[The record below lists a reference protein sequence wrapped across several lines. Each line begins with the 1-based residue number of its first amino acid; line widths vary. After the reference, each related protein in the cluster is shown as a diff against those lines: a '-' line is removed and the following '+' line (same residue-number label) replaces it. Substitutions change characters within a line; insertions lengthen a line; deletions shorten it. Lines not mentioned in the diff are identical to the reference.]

1 MSKNITSEIILE
13 FNDKNTAQVYLNSL
27 LPEKDELSRN
37 RSQTELQLIDKKLKI
52 SFFATDITALR
63 AAINSY
69 LNWLKIIDGIVEIT
83 K

>member
-52 SFFATDITALR
+52 CFFATDITALR

-69 LNWLKIIDGIVEIT
+69 LNWLKIIEGIVEIS